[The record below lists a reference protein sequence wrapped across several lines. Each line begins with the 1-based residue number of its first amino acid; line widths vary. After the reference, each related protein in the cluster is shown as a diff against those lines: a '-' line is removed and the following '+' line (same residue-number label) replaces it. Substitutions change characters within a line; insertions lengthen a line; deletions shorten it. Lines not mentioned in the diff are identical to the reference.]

1 MQAENDANGMEMHS
15 WQDRPRIAL
24 VMGDPCGIS
33 PELMAKLLALPET
46 TARAAIVVIGDR
58 RVLAE
63 GEAVAGMKLDLAEV
77 DRIEDAHLRR
87 GKATFLD
94 LHHLDPREVERG
106 KASAKGGA
114 FALANYRTGLQ
125 LAKRGLVDCVCFTP
139 FNKQALHLAGNAFED
154 EMHFAANELGYDGPY
169 GEFNVLEG
177 IWNARVTSHVPLA
190 KVSSLLSVESILRAL
205 ALTNDSLRAAGVAS
219 PRIAVAALNPHAG
232 DGGNFGREEI
242 DIIEPAVAAA
252 KARQIRA
259 DGPFPS
265 DTVFLRARNGAY
277 DAVLTMYHDQ
287 GQIAIK
293 LMGFDRGVT
302 VLGGLPVPI
311 CTPAH
316 GTAYDIA
323 GAGTANVEATRRAF
337 LLACKMG
344 EARALAA

>member
-1 MQAENDANGMEMHS
+1 MEMLAGN
-15 WQDRPRIAL
+15 DRPRIGL
-24 VMGDPCGIS
+24 MMGDPCGIS

-46 TARAAIVVIGDR
+46 TARAAILVIGDR
-58 RVLAE
+58 RVLAG
-63 GEAVAGMKLDLAEV
+63 GEAVAKTKLDLAVV
-77 DRIEDAHLRR
+77 DRVEDAQLAR
-87 GKATFLD
+87 GTVTFLD
-94 LHHLDPREVERG
+94 LHHLDPAEVERG
-106 KASAKGGA
+106 KPSAKGGG
-114 FALANYRTGLQ
+114 FALTNYRTGLQ
-125 LAKRGLVDCVCFTP
+125 LAQRGVVDCLCFTP
-139 FNKQALHLAGNAFED
+139 FNKQALHLAGNKFED
-154 EMHFAANELGYDGPY
+154 ELQFAAAALGHKGLY
-169 GEFNVLEG
+169 GEFNVLDT

-190 KVSSLLSVESILRAL
+190 KVSSLLSVDAILRAL
-205 ALTNDSLRAAGVAS
+205 TLTNDSLRAAGVAS

-242 DIIEPAVAAA
+242 DIIEPAVVAA

-323 GAGTANVEATRRAF
+323 GTGTANVEATRRAF

-344 EARALAA
+344 ESRALAA

>member
-1 MQAENDANGMEMHS
+1 MPASHDS
-15 WQDRPRIAL
+15 PRIAL

-33 PELMAKLLALPET
+33 PELMAKLLALPD
-46 TARAAIVVIGDR
+46 TASRAAILVIGDR
-58 RVLAE
+58 RVLKE
-63 GEAVAGMKLDLAEV
+63 GEAVAHAPLDLTVV
-77 DRIEDAHLRR
+77 DSVDAAKPAR
-87 GKATFLD
+87 GRVIFLD
-94 LHHLDPREVERG
+94 QRNLDPAEVERG

-114 FALANYRTGLQ
+114 FALANFRLGLQ
-125 LAKRGLVDCVCFTP
+125 LARSGVVDCLCFTP
-139 FNKQALHLAGNAFED
+139 FNKRALHLAGNPFED
-154 EMHFAANELGYDGPY
+154 ELQLAAHELGHKGPY
-169 GEFNVLEG
+169 GEFNVLET

-190 KVSSLLSVESILRAL
+190 KVSSLLSVDAILRAL
-205 ALTNDSLRAAGVAS
+205 TLTDDSLRAAGLAS

-242 DIIEPAVAAA
+242 DIIEPAVVAA

-259 DGPFPS
+259 DGPFSS

-323 GAGTANVEATRRAF
+323 GKGTANVEATRRAF
-337 LLACKMG
+337 HLACKMG
-344 EARALAA
+344 ESRARAA

>member
-1 MQAENDANGMEMHS
+1 MPASHDS
-15 WQDRPRIAL
+15 PRIAL

-33 PELMAKLLALPET
+33 PELMAKLLALPD
-46 TARAAIVVIGDR
+46 TASRAAILVIGDR
-58 RVLAE
+58 RVLKE
-63 GEAVAGMKLDLAEV
+63 GEAVAHAPLDLAIV
-77 DRIEDAHLRR
+77 DSVDAAKPAR
-87 GKATFLD
+87 GRVIFLD
-94 LHHLDPREVERG
+94 QRNLDPAEVERG

-114 FALANYRTGLQ
+114 FALANFRLGLQ
-125 LAKRGLVDCVCFTP
+125 LARSGVVDCLCFTP
-139 FNKQALHLAGNAFED
+139 FNKRALHLAGNPFED
-154 EMHFAANELGYDGPY
+154 ELQLAAHELGHKGPY
-169 GEFNVLEG
+169 GEFNVLET

-190 KVSSLLSVESILRAL
+190 KVSSLLSVDAILRAL
-205 ALTNDSLRAAGVAS
+205 TLTDDSLRAAGLAS

-242 DIIEPAVAAA
+242 DIIEPAVVAA

-323 GAGTANVEATRRAF
+323 GKGTANVEATRRAF
-337 LLACKMG
+337 HLACKMG
-344 EARALAA
+344 ESRRATA

>member
-1 MQAENDANGMEMHS
+1 MPVES
-15 WQDRPRIAL
+15 DRPRIGL

-33 PELMAKLLALPET
+33 PELMAKLLSLPET
-46 TARAAIVVIGDR
+46 TARAAILVIGDR
-58 RVLAE
+58 RVLAG
-63 GEAVAGMKLDLAEV
+63 GEAVAGVKLDLAEV
-77 DRIEDAHLRR
+77 DKVEDARLAR
-87 GKATFLD
+87 GRAAFLD
-94 LHHLDPREVERG
+94 MRHLDPTEVERG

-114 FALANYRTGLQ
+114 FALGNFRFALQ
-125 LAKRGLVDCVCFTP
+125 LARQGAIDAICFTP
-139 FNKQALHLAGNAFED
+139 FNKQALHLAGNPFED
-154 EMHFAANELGYDGPY
+154 ELQFAAHELGHKGPY
-169 GEFNVLEG
+169 GEFNVLEN

-190 KVSSLLSVESILRAL
+190 KVSSLLSVEAILRAL
-205 ALTNDSLRAAGVAS
+205 TLTNDSLRAAGVAS

-242 DIIEPAVAAA
+242 DVIEPAVAAA

-337 LLACKMG
+337 MLACKMG
-344 EARALAA
+344 ESRVLAA

>member
-1 MQAENDANGMEMHS
+1 MPASHDS
-15 WQDRPRIAL
+15 PRIAL

-46 TARAAIVVIGDR
+46 TARAAVLVIGDR
-58 RVLAE
+58 RVLRE
-63 GEAVAGMKLDLAEV
+63 GEAVARVSLDLDVVESV
-77 DRIEDAHLRR
+77 EDAKLAR

-94 LHHLDPREVERG
+94 QRNLDPADVERG

-114 FALANYRTGLQ
+114 FALANYRLGLQ
-125 LAKRGLVDCVCFTP
+125 LARRGVVDCLCFTP

-154 EMHFAANELGYDGPY
+154 EMQFAANELGYTGPY
-169 GEFNVLEG
+169 GEFNVLEK

-190 KVSSLLSVESILRAL
+190 KVSSLLNVDSILRAL
-205 ALTNDSLRAAGVAS
+205 TLTDDSLRAAGVAS

-302 VLGGLPVPI
+302 VLGGMPVPI

-323 GAGTANVEATRRAF
+323 GTGTANVEATRRAF

-344 EARALAA
+344 ESRVVAA